1 MMIELYASM
10 ATGRDGEKGEA
21 TKGRY
26 GGKRTSGEWDE
37 VGRPRAIEQEKFNQ
51 EFMRVVQKKV
61 TPTQLQR
68 ELGLTSSTYYRYTEK
83 LFMKFYRNFF
93 NLYRDEVITK

>member
-1 MMIELYASM
+1 M
-10 ATGRDGEKGEA
+10 EKRRSD
-21 TKGRY
+21 KGRY
-26 GGKRTSGEWDE
+26 GGKRLRGEWDE

-68 ELGLTSSTYYRYTEK
+68 S
-83 LFMKFYRNFF
+83 
-93 NLYRDEVITK
+93 